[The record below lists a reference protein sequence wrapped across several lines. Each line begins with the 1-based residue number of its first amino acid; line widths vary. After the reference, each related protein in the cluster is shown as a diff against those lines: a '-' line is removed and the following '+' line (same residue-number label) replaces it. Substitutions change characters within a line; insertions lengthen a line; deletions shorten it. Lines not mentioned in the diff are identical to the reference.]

1 MYQQVTI
8 KLTGL
13 APLMLHN
20 PQLADPM
27 SPVTQEIAKLTG
39 KRAKTLED
47 RIKIQ
52 ELEWMGGLYLNTDG
66 AVIVPGHLIE
76 GVLRQAG
83 GLNKVKK
90 KVEAGVVCED
100 DCILEYNGPKSVD
113 KLKADAN
120 FRDVRNAKIMGK
132 MVMRCR
138 PIFRSWSLV
147 ATLSYLPSVIN
158 KDQVFDLMKFAGIQ
172 CGLGDYRPK
181 HGRFIAEAA

>member
-1 MYQQVTI
+1 MYQQVTL

-13 APLMLHN
+13 APLLLHN

-27 SPVTQEIAKLTG
+27 SPVTQEIAKVTG
-39 KRAKTLED
+39 KRTKTLDD
-47 RIKIQ
+47 RIKLQ
-52 ELEWMGGLYLNTDG
+52 ELEWRGGLYLNASG
-66 AVIVPGHLIE
+66 EVIVPGHLIE
-76 GVLRQAG
+76 GALRQAG

-100 DCILEYNGPKSVD
+100 DCILEYKGPKSVD
-113 KLKADAN
+113 KLLADAN

-138 PIFRSWSLV
+138 PIFRTWSLT
-147 ATLSYLPSVIN
+147 ATLSYIPSIINREQVI
-158 KDQVFDLMKFAGIQ
+158 DLMTCAGIQ

-181 HGRFIAEAA
+181 HGRFTVDAA